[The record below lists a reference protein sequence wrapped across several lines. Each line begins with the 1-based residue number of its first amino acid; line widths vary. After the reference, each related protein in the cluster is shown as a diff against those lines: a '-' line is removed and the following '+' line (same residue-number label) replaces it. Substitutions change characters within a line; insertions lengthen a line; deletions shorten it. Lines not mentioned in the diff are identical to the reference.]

1 MIPATDDSANSVRNI
16 VCVAHTAQVSGAENV
31 LLQVVGEAVKSGYT
45 VTVACP
51 TGQLSRKLPDG
62 CCHRPIAPLG
72 LSGQRGLARWAAA
85 ARLAVRWVVVGR
97 ALSDLV
103 RQPGTVT
110 VVNSLLALPAVRMA
124 RPPGG
129 AAWLVHDFVTSRKQR
144 AVARVGRPVVRRAV
158 TMAQAPA
165 DPLRAAGFPVVV
177 SACGVP
183 WPVPS
188 LAGPLHKTPVVGMLA
203 LLTPWKGQEVLLDA
217 VAAVP
222 GVEVEFAGGHFP
234 GDEEYLA
241 ALQERACRPD
251 LVGRVRFLGH
261 VDPRAAMRGWDA
273 VISASTSPECSP
285 LSVLEAMSCEKP
297 VIGTSHGGTVEFL
310 ADGAG
315 LLVPPGDSVALAA
328 AVVKVIG
335 DETLRRQ
342 LGANGRERVRQHH
355 DINRTLPELL
365 HNLVM

>member
-1 MIPATDDSANSVRNI
+1 MIPAPDNSANNVRNI

-31 LLQVVGEAVKSGYT
+31 LLRVVDEAVKSGYT
-45 VTVACP
+45 VTVVCP
-51 TGQLSRKLPDG
+51 VGQLSRKLPDG

-72 LSGQRGLARWAAA
+72 LSGQRGPARWAAV
-85 ARLAVRWVVVGR
+85 ARLAVRSAVVGR
-97 ALSDLV
+97 MLSGLV
-103 RQPGTVT
+103 RQPNTVT
-110 VVNSLLALPAVRMA
+110 IVNSLLALPAVRMA

-129 AAWLVHDFVTSRKQR
+129 ATWLVHDFVTSRKQR
-144 AVARVGRPVVRRAV
+144 MVARLGRPVVRRAV

-188 LAGPLHKTPVVGMLA
+188 LAGPLHKPPVVGMLA

-217 VAAVP
+217 VASVP

-234 GDEEYLA
+234 GDEEYVA
-241 ALQERACRPD
+241 VLQERACRPD

-261 VDPRAAMRGWDA
+261 VDPQAAMRGWDV

-285 LSVLEAMSCEKP
+285 LSVLEAMSYEKP
-297 VIGTSHGGTVEFL
+297 VIGTSHGGTAEFL

-328 AVVKVIG
+328 AIVRVIG
-335 DETLRRQ
+335 NEPLRRQ
-342 LGANGRERVRQHH
+342 LGVSGRERLRQHH

-365 HNLVM
+365 QNLVG